1 MAASNDN
8 NAAGSVTC
16 EVCCLSGENVSSNPP
31 SVDNGKQAHTCVSY
45 VLRLLK
51 EIVGVATFT
60 DALERVK
67 KSLTSSNA
75 RRDEDEN
82 VS

>member
-1 MAASNDN
+1 MAASNDDN
-8 NAAGSVTC
+8 TAGSVKC

-31 SVDNGKQAHTCVSY
+31 SVDSGKQAHTCVSY

-67 KSLTSSNA
+67 KSLTSNA

-82 VS
+82 AS